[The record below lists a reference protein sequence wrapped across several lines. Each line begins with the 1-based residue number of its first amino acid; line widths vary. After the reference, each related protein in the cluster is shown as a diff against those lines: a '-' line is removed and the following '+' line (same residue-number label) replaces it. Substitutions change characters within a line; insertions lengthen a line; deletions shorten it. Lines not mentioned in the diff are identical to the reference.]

1 LAGGVTTEGVAEAL
15 EEPLDPPEPPLDPPG
30 IVIVTETVEPVPIRF
45 VAPTVTVTLEPA
57 VKPESSQ
64 KVSVLFTNVH
74 DRFTEYAVIAAPP
87 SSVGT
92 VHDARA
98 VVFDSAVAV
107 SPVGAAGAV
116 AGTPKAVAVFEE
128 SSEPLT
134 DVIATTLTS

>member
-1 LAGGVTTEGVAEAL
+1 MRL
-15 EEPLDPPEPPLDPPG
+15 
-30 IVIVTETVEPVPIRF
+30 
-45 VAPTVTVTLEPA
+45 VAPTVTVTVEPA
-57 VKPESSQ
+57 VNPESSQ